1 MNWKMKIK
9 KLTGVLLLLCM
20 TVFTRAAEVQLTS
33 PDKNIRAS
41 ITTDGKD
48 VLYSVYYKNTPLL
61 KSARAS
67 MTFLKDNKKYTLSAG
82 KAKKISETITAPF
95 YRYSSFKNECNEL
108 TIRLNSKIE
117 IVFRAYDEGIAY
129 RFHSLSGGKQI
140 IKSEIVNYNFTGDYN
155 SWLAFTTNATNGKD
169 PYAMAFQNI
178 YSVKKLSE
186 QPSHLAFLPVTV
198 DCGVA
203 KVTLLESD
211 LEAYPG
217 MFVQSAG
224 NSLQGRFAAYPK
236 AMKTYNWR
244 GQSYVSEREDFIAK
258 VEGKRNYPWRIL
270 AITTKDTQMP
280 ENNLVYALASPNRI
294 GDYSWVSAG
303 KSAWDWWCD
312 WNLKNVPFKAGI
324 NTETYKY
331 YIDFAASHGLQ
342 YIILDEGWYDSKTAD
357 LMHSIPSIDIPELVA
372 YGKER
377 GVGIVLW
384 AVFNVLDKHIEE
396 AFKKYA
402 SEGVRGFKVD
412 FLDRDDQTAVEMA
425 YRIARKAAE
434 YKMILDYHGFYK
446 PTGLN
451 RTFPN
456 IVNVESVFGMEE
468 MKWNEDHKDMPL
480 YDVTFPFIRMM
491 SGPVDYTP
499 GAMRNA
505 SKADYRPVYD
515 NPMSMGTRCHQLAT
529 YIVHDSPFT
538 MLADAPT
545 NYTDNCIDFISSIP
559 EDVDETKVLA
569 GELGK
574 YIVTARR
581 HAINWYIGGMTNWEQ
596 RDVTIDFSFLD
607 DDRPYRVVLFRD
619 GINAD
624 KNAEDYAVDTFMV
637 QKGEKKE
644 IHMAS
649 GGGFAMSMEKD
660 FTCHTR
666 PTTPP
671 ADKHVDAFYK
681 KYLDAGGIYIVA
693 SERVRDE
700 ALMKMQEI
708 INMMLLKRPDIK
720 RYMVSKGCYTMVLG
734 QHEEVC
740 DLPEYKHICNLPD
753 SIAYWN
759 KRARGFGGAPQGTY
773 TASFGEENL
782 LALPGDRYKGE
793 NIPLHEFAHI
803 IHTIG
808 IDGVDPGF
816 NKKLIACME
825 HAKQTGLWT
834 GTYALSDKYEYFA
847 ECVQSFFD
855 CNQYSLPANGVHN
868 AINRRVKL
876 KEYDPMMYN
885 LLKNY
890 FYEISIP
897 LYNKVHP

>member
-1 MNWKMKIK
+1 MKIS
-9 KLTGVLLLLCM
+9 KLTS
-20 TVFTRAAEVQLTS
+20 VFLFLWVAVFAHAGDVRLAS
-33 PDKNIRAS
+33 PNGKIRAEIS
-41 ITTDGKD
+41 TDGKD
-48 VLYSVYYKNTPLL
+48 VLYSVYYGSTPLL
-61 KSARAS
+61 QNSHAGI
-67 MTFLKDNKKYTLSAG
+67 TFLKDNKAYALASG
-82 KAKKISETITAPF
+82 KTKRINETIESPF
-95 YRYSSFKNECNEL
+95 YRYASFKNKCNEL
-108 TIRLNSKIE
+108 SIRLNNKIA
-117 IVFRAYDEGIAY
+117 IIFRAYDEGIAY
-129 RFHSLSGGKQI
+129 RFQSLNNGKQI
-140 IKSEIVNYNFTGDYN
+140 IKGETASYRFPSDYN
-155 SWLAFTTNATNGKD
+155 SYLAYTTNANNGRD

-186 QPSHLAFLPVTV
+186 QPKQLAFLPVTV

-217 MFVQSAG
+217 MFVEPNG
-224 NSLQGRFAAYPK
+224 HNLEGRFAAYPK
-236 AMKTYNWR
+236 TMQTYKGR

-258 VEGKRNYPWRIL
+258 VNGKRTFPWRVL

-303 KSAWDWWCD
+303 KVAWDWWND
-312 WNLKNVPFKAGI
+312 WNLKGVPFKAGI
-324 NTETYKY
+324 NMDTYKY
-331 YIDFAASHGLQ
+331 FIDFAASHGLQ
-342 YIILDEGWYDSKTAD
+342 YVILDEGWYDSKTAD
-357 LMHSIPSIDIPELVA
+357 LMHSIPSINVPELVA

-384 AVFNVLDKHIEE
+384 TVFNVLDEHLEE

-402 SEGVRGFKVD
+402 AEGVKGFKVD

-425 YRIARKAAE
+425 YRIAKKAAD

-446 PTGLN
+446 PTGFN

-456 IVNVESVFGMEE
+456 IINVESVFGMEE

-505 SKADYRPVYD
+505 SKADFRPVYD

-545 NYTDNCIDFISSIP
+545 SYTDSCVDFISSIP
-559 EDVDETKVLA
+559 EDVDETKVLS
-569 GELGK
+569 GELGQ

-581 HAINWYIGGMTNWEQ
+581 HAVNWYVGGMTNWDG
-596 RDVTIDFSFLD
+596 RDVTVDFSFLD
-607 DDRPYRVVLFRD
+607 DDRPYRVTLFRD

-624 KNAEDYAVDTFMV
+624 KNAEDFAKETFLV
-637 QKGEKKE
+637 KKGDKKT

-649 GGGFAMSMEKD
+649 GGGFAMSVEKD

-666 PTTPP
+666 PIAPP
-671 ADKHVDAFYK
+671 AGKHINAFYK
-681 KYLDAGGIYIVA
+681 KYLDAGGIYIV
-693 SERVRDE
+693 SSDSVKDE

-720 RYMVSKGCYTMVLG
+720 KYMADKGCYTMVLG
-734 QHEEVC
+734 RHEEVC
-740 DLPEYKHICNLPD
+740 DLPEYKHICNSPD

-759 KRARGFGGAPQGTY
+759 KRARGFGGEPQGKY

-803 IHTIG
+803 IHTVG
-808 IDGVDPGF
+808 ILGVEPDF

-825 HAKQTGLWT
+825 HAKRQGLWQN
-834 GTYALSDKYEYFA
+834 TYAMADFYEYFA

-855 CNQYSLPANGVHN
+855 CNQYALPANGVHG

-885 LLKNY
+885 LLKEY
-890 FYEISIP
+890 FYEIPIP
-897 LYNKVHP
+897 IYNKVHP

>member
-1 MNWKMKIK
+1 MKIS
-9 KLTGVLLLLCM
+9 KLTITFLFLLMSVLSHADGVKL
-20 TVFTRAAEVQLTS
+20 AS
-33 PDKNIRAS
+33 PDGKVRAEIS
-41 ITTDGKD
+41 TDGKD
-48 VLYSVYYKNTPLL
+48 VIYSVYCGGTPLL
-61 KSARAS
+61 ENSRAG
-67 MTFLKDNKKYTLSAG
+67 MTFLKTGKGYKLSPG
-82 KAKKISETITAPF
+82 KMKRINETVISPF
-95 YRYSSFKNECNEL
+95 YRYASFRNECNEVS
-108 TIRLNSKIE
+108 IRLNSSLE
-117 IVFRAYDEGIAY
+117 IIFRAYNEGIAY
-129 RFHSLSGGKQI
+129 RFRSLSG
-140 IKSEIVNYNFTGDYN
+140 SNTIVKGETAVYNFSGDYN
-155 SWLAFTTNATNGKD
+155 SYLAYSTNTAAGKD

-186 QPSHLAFLPVTV
+186 QPGQIAFLPVTV

-217 MFVQSAG
+217 MFVEPSG
-224 NSLQGRFAAYPK
+224 HSLEARFAAYPK
-236 AMKTYNWR
+236 VMKTYKWR

-258 VEGKRNYPWRIL
+258 VRGRRAYPWRVL
-270 AITTKDTQMP
+270 AVTTKDTQMP

-303 KSAWDWWCD
+303 KVAWDWWND
-312 WNLKNVPFKAGI
+312 WNLKGVPFKAGI
-324 NTETYKY
+324 NMETYKY
-331 YIDFAASHGLQ
+331 FIDFAAAHGLQ
-342 YIILDEGWYDSKTAD
+342 YVVLDEGWYDSKKAD
-357 LMHSIPSIDIPELVA
+357 LMHSIPAINVPELVK

-384 AVFNVLDKHIEE
+384 AVFNVLDNHLDE

-402 SEGVRGFKVD
+402 AEGVKGFKVD

-425 YRIARKAAE
+425 YRIAKKAAE

-446 PTGLN
+446 PTGFN

-456 IVNVESVFGMEE
+456 IVNVESIFGMEE

-505 SKADYRPVYD
+505 SKYDFRPVYD
-515 NPMSMGTRCHQLAT
+515 NPMSMGTRSHQLAA

-545 NYTDNCIDFISSIP
+545 SYKDNCIDFISAIP
-559 EDVDETKVLA
+559 EDIDETKVLS

-574 YIVTARR
+574 YIITARR
-581 HAINWYIGGMTNWEQ
+581 HAVNWYVGGMTNWDG
-596 RDVTIDFSFLD
+596 RDVTVDFSFLD
-607 DDRPYRVVLFRD
+607 SDRPYKAVLFSD

-637 QKGEKKE
+637 RKGDKKT

-649 GGGFAMSMEKD
+649 GGGFAMSVVKD
-660 FTCHTR
+660 YTCHER
-666 PTTPP
+666 PTPPP
-671 ADKHVDAFYK
+671 AGKHVNAFYK

-693 SERVRDE
+693 SGSVRDE

-708 INMMLLKRPDIK
+708 INMMLLKRPDVK
-720 RYMVSKGCYTMVLG
+720 KYMADKGCYTMVLG
-734 QHEEVC
+734 RHEEVC
-740 DLPEYKHICNLPD
+740 DLPEYKHICNSPD

-808 IDGVDPGF
+808 LAGVIPDF
-816 NKKLIACME
+816 DKKLVACME
-825 HAKQTGLWT
+825 HAKKEGLWSN
-834 GTYALSDKYEYFA
+834 TYALSDKYEYFA
-847 ECVQSFFD
+847 ECLQSFFD

-885 LLKNY
+885 FLKQY
-890 FYEISIP
+890 FYEIPIP
-897 LYNKVHP
+897 LYNQVHP

>member
-1 MNWKMKIK
+1 MKIRK
-9 KLTGVLLLLCM
+9 FIGAMLLLCSALIA
-20 TVFTRAAEVQLTS
+20 RADVQLSS
-33 PDKNIRAS
+33 PDGKLK
-41 ITTDGKD
+41 TTIATNGKQ
-48 VLYSVYYKNTPLL
+48 VLYSVSYNSTPLL
-61 KSARAS
+61 KNACAGMSF
-67 MTFLKDNKKYTLSAG
+67 MKDNTPYSLSPTKVKY
-82 KAKKISETITAPF
+82 INEMITAPF
-95 YRYSSFKNECNEL
+95 YRYASFKNECNEL
-108 TIRLNSKIE
+108 NVRLNRKLS
-117 IVFRAYDEGIAY
+117 IVFRAYNEGIAY
-129 RFHSLSGGKQI
+129 RFVLTSGGKQLV
-140 IKSEIVNYNFTGDYN
+140 KDETVSYNFTGDYN
-155 SWLAFTTNATNGKD
+155 SYLAYTTNANNGRD

-178 YSVKKLSE
+178 YSVKKLSA
-186 QPSHLAFLPVTV
+186 QPKQLAFLPVTV
-198 DCGVA
+198 DCGNT

-211 LEAYPG
+211 LESYPG
-217 MFVQSAG
+217 MFVEPEG
-224 NSLQGRFAAYPK
+224 HSLTGKFAAYPK
-236 AMKTYNWR
+236 AMNTYKGR

-258 VEGKRNYPWRIL
+258 INGKRTFPWRIL
-270 AITTKDTQMP
+270 AVTTKDTQMP

-294 GDYSWVSAG
+294 GDYSWVSVG
-303 KSAWDWWCD
+303 KATWDWWND
-312 WNLKNVPFKAGI
+312 WNLKGVPFKAGI
-324 NTETYKY
+324 NMDTYKY
-331 YIDFAASHGLQ
+331 LIDFAASHGLQ
-342 YIILDEGWYDSKTAD
+342 YVILDEGWYNSKKAD
-357 LMHSIPSIDIPELVA
+357 LMQSIPSINVPALVK

-384 AVFNVLDKHIEE
+384 TVFNVLDEHLEE

-402 SEGVRGFKVD
+402 AEGVKGFKVD
-412 FLDRDDQTAVEMA
+412 FLDRDDQTAVDMA
-425 YRIARKAAE
+425 YRIARKAAD

-446 PTGLN
+446 PTGFN

-480 YDVTFPFIRMM
+480 YDVTFPYIRMM
-491 SGPVDYTP
+491 SGSVDYTP

-505 SKADYRPVYD
+505 SKADFRPVYD
-515 NPMSMGTRCHQLAT
+515 NPMSMGTRCHQLAA

-545 NYTDNCIDFISSIP
+545 NYTDNCVDFISSVP
-559 EDVDETKVLA
+559 EDIDTTKVLA

-581 HAINWYIGGMTNWEQ
+581 HAVNWYIGGMTNWDR
-596 RDVTIDFSFLD
+596 RDVTVDFSFLD
-607 DDRPYRVVLFRD
+607 ADRPYKAVLFKD

-637 QKGEKKE
+637 KKGDKKD

-649 GGGFAMSMEKD
+649 GGGFAMSVVKD

-666 PTTPP
+666 PIAPP
-671 ADKHVDAFYK
+671 AGKHINAFYK

-693 SERVRDE
+693 SDSVRDE

-708 INMMLLKRPDIK
+708 INMMLLKRPDVK
-720 RYMVSKGCYTMVLG
+720 AYMVKRGCYTMVLG

-740 DLPEYKHICNLPD
+740 DLPEYKHICNSPD

-759 KRARGFGGAPQGTY
+759 KRARGFGGAPQDEL

-793 NIPLHEFAHI
+793 NIPLHEFSHI

-808 IDGVDPGF
+808 ITGVDPTF
-816 NKKLIACME
+816 DKKLIACME
-825 HAKQTGLWT
+825 HAKKAGLWSN
-834 GTYALSDKYEYFA
+834 TYALSDKYEYFA

-855 CNQYSLPANGVHN
+855 CNGYSLPSNGIHN

-885 LLKNY
+885 LLKQY
-890 FYEISIP
+890 FYEIPIP
-897 LYNKVHP
+897 IYNKVHP

>member
-1 MNWKMKIK
+1 MKIS
-9 KLTGVLLLLCM
+9 KLTFLFLFLWTALSVHAKGTKLL
-20 TVFTRAAEVQLTS
+20 S
-33 PDKNIRAS
+33 PDGKIQTEIS
-41 ITTDGKD
+41 TDGKA
-48 VLYSVYYKNTPLL
+48 VIYSVYYGNTPLL
-61 KSARAS
+61 KEARAG
-67 MTFLKDNKKYTLSAG
+67 MTFQKENKGYAITAG
-82 KAKKISETITAPF
+82 KVKHINETVVSPF
-95 YRYSSFKNECNEL
+95 YRYASFKNECNEMS
-108 TIRLNSKIE
+108 IRLNSQLE
-117 IVFRAYDEGIAY
+117 IVFRAYNEGVAY
-129 RFHSLSGGKQI
+129 RFRTLSGGK
-140 IKSEIVNYNFTGDYN
+140 KFVKEETAGYNFPSDYN
-155 SWLAFTTNATNGKD
+155 SYLAYTTNATNGRD

-186 QPSHLAFLPVTV
+186 QPKSLAFLPVTV
-198 DCGVA
+198 DCGIA

-217 MFVQSAG
+217 MFVEPAG
-224 NSLQGRFAAYPK
+224 HSLEGRFAAYPK
-236 AMKTYNWR
+236 AMKTYNGR

-258 VEGKRNYPWRIL
+258 VNGKRAFPWRVL
-270 AITTKDTQMP
+270 AITTNDSQMP

-303 KSAWDWWCD
+303 KVAWDWWHD

-324 NTETYKY
+324 NMDTYKY

-342 YIILDEGWYDSKTAD
+342 YVILDEGWYDSKKAD
-357 LMHSIPSIDIPELVA
+357 LLHSIPSINVPELVA

-384 AVFNVLDKHIEE
+384 TVFNVLDDHLEE
-396 AFKKYA
+396 AFKKYSA
-402 SEGVRGFKVD
+402 EGVKGFKVD

-425 YRIARKAAE
+425 YRIAQKAAD
-434 YKMILDYHGFYK
+434 YKMLLDYHGFYK
-446 PTGLN
+446 PTGFN

-491 SGPVDYTP
+491 SGSVDYTP

-505 SKADYRPVYD
+505 SKADFRPVYD

-538 MLADAPT
+538 MLADAPS

-559 EDVDETKVLA
+559 EDIDETKVLS

-581 HAINWYIGGMTNWEQ
+581 HAINWYVGGMTNWDS
-596 RDVTIDFSFLD
+596 RSVTVDFSFLD
-607 DDRPYRVVLFRD
+607 NDRSYKVTLYRD
-619 GINAD
+619 GVNAD
-624 KNAEDYAVDTFMV
+624 KNAEDYAVETFEV
-637 QKGEKKE
+637 KKGDKKE
-644 IHMAS
+644 IRMAS
-649 GGGFAMSMEKD
+649 GGGFAMSVVKD

-671 ADKHVDAFYK
+671 ADKHINAFYK

-693 SERVRDE
+693 SDSVKDE

-720 RYMVSKGCYTMVLG
+720 AYMAKKGCYTMVLG
-734 QHEEVC
+734 RHEEVC
-740 DLPEYKHICNLPD
+740 DLPEYKHFCTPD

-759 KRARGFGGAPQGTY
+759 KRARGFGGLPQGEF

-793 NIPLHEFAHI
+793 NIPLHEFSHI
-803 IHTIG
+803 IHTVG
-808 IDGVDPGF
+808 IMGVDPGF
-816 NKKLIACME
+816 DKRLKACME
-825 HAKQTGLWT
+825 HAKKERLWSN
-834 GTYALSDKYEYFA
+834 TYALSDKYEYFA

-855 CNQYSLPANGVHN
+855 CNQYSLPSNGIHN

-885 LLKNY
+885 LLKEY
-890 FYEISIP
+890 FYEIPIP
-897 LYNKVHP
+897 IYNKVHP